1 MINLEDIDTKEN
13 LIQDFYRWLLD
24 DKNIIDKSV
33 DLEKEVDISLAP
45 YYTDPYIY
53 YPKQIADFFNT
64 KAMQRLGRVSQL
76 ALANDIYPNIYHS
89 RLEHSKGVY
98 NRKLEEFLYHFQDS
112 NWKKYIEENH
122 LKLYLLADLIKM
134 AGHDI
139 GHLPLSHLMETEI
152 LSYRGAH
159 EDLGKR
165 IMLEDSEIQNVLLKI
180 SPKLPNILNDLYNKH
195 IMNFKDHDES
205 SFDVDRCDYVSRDYL
220 YFGLPIHLPYSHYE
234 SISVEL
240 DSNGKPIENNDGSI
254 KTSNNSKQKI
264 DVYDEKELS
273 IIEKLLEKRLQGYRL
288 IYSDPL
294 VFAHEKTINAFF
306 NTFISKSEYFN
317 SDLKILISDFKNKG
331 IENIDLTKLLEWDDI
346 KLYSEIINIAENHP
360 DSNVRDL
367 ATMTIPNIEAF
378 LNMIYSHLD
387 LKNHTKQDL
396 RAQDLRFLK
405 KVKSLIISNSNLGK
419 NLKNPNFTDENTIFF
434 DEPTSKVLQQQL
446 KYFMSSFYNGK
457 PIINSHLIYK
467 KAYSTD
473 KPIYIRDVNGKIY
486 ELSKHPKRKYD
497 WNNISINLHSSFA
510 YIPYLRSCGISEDII
525 SKLQNISTG
534 ISTYSMPKERY
545 FPKVNMQPLQ
555 VGNSLEA
562 YFSKLDTSNEK

>member
-1 MINLEDIDTKEN
+1 MINLEDINTKEN
-13 LIQDFYRWLLD
+13 LIQDFYRWLFD
-24 DKNIIDKSV
+24 NNNVVDKSV
-33 DLEKEVDISLAP
+33 ILEKEVDFSLAP

-53 YPKQIADFFNT
+53 YPKQIANFFNT

-112 NWKKYIEENH
+112 NWRKYIDENH

-180 SPKLPNILNDLYNKH
+180 SPKLPDTLNDLYNKH
-195 IMNFKDHDES
+195 IMNFKEHDES

-240 DSNGKPIENNDGSI
+240 DSNGKPLENNDGSV
-254 KTSNNSKQKI
+254 KTSGYSKHKI
-264 DVYDEKELS
+264 DVYDEKQLFV
-273 IIEKLLEKRLQGYRL
+273 IEKLLEKRLEGYRL

-306 NTFISKSEYFN
+306 NAFKSKSKYFD
-317 SDLKILISDFKNKG
+317 SDLKTLISDFKDKG
-331 IENIDLTKLLEWDDI
+331 IDKIDLDKLLEWDDI
-346 KLYSEIINIAENHP
+346 KLYSEIINIAETHP

-367 ATMTIPNIEAF
+367 ATMTIPNMEAF

-387 LKNHTKQDL
+387 LKNRSKQDL
-396 RAQDLRFLK
+396 STQDLRFLQ
-405 KVKSLIISNSNLGK
+405 KVKSLIVSNSNLCK
-419 NLKNPNFTDENTIFF
+419 NLRNPNFTDENTIFF
-434 DEPTSKVLQQQL
+434 DEQNSKVVQNQL
-446 KYFMSSFYNGK
+446 HSIAPTLKNDTSL
-457 PIINSHLIYK
+457 INTHLIFQR
-467 KAYSTD
+467 AYSPD
-473 KPIYIRDVNGKIY
+473 EPIYIRDSDGKIY

-497 WNNISINLHSSFA
+497 WNNISINSHSNFA
-510 YIPYLRSCGISEDII
+510 YIPYLRSCGISENII

-534 ISTYSMPKERY
+534 ISTYSISKETY
-545 FPKVNMQPLQ
+545 FPQVNMQPLQ
-555 VGNSLEA
+555 VGNSLES
-562 YFSKLDTSNEK
+562 YFSKLDTSNER

>member
-1 MINLEDIDTKEN
+1 MINLEDINTKEN
-13 LIQDFYRWLLD
+13 LIQDFYRWLFD
-24 DKNIIDKSV
+24 DNNVFDKSV
-33 DLEKEVDISLAP
+33 ILEKEVDISLAP

-53 YPKQIADFFNT
+53 YPKQIANFFNT
-64 KAMQRLGRVSQL
+64 KAMQRLGRISQL

-112 NWKKYIEENH
+112 NWRKHIEENH

-165 IMLEDSEIQNVLLKI
+165 IMLEDPEIQNILLKI
-180 SPKLPNILNDLYNKH
+180 SPKLPDILNNLYNKH
-195 IMNFKDHDES
+195 IMNFKEHDES
-205 SFDVDRCDYVSRDYL
+205 NFDVDRCDYVSRDYL

-240 DSNGKPIENNDGSI
+240 DLNSKPIENNDGSI
-254 KTSNNSKQKI
+254 KTSNNSKRKI
-264 DVYDEKELS
+264 DVYDEKQLP
-273 IIEKLLEKRLQGYRL
+273 IIERLLEKRLDGYRL
-288 IYSDPL
+288 IYSNPL

-306 NTFISKSEYFN
+306 KAFKLKSQLFN
-317 SDLKILISDFKNKG
+317 SDLKTLISDFKDKG
-331 IENIDLTKLLEWDDI
+331 IDKIDLEKLLKWDDI

-367 ATMTIPNIEAF
+367 ATMTIPNMEAF

-387 LKNHTKQDL
+387 LKNHSKQDL
-396 RAQDLRFLK
+396 STQDLKFLQK
-405 KVKSLIISNSNLGK
+405 IKSLIISNSNLGK

-434 DEPTSKVLQQQL
+434 DEPTSKVLQCKLHSITPTL
-446 KYFMSSFYNGK
+446 KNDPSL
-457 PIINSHLIYK
+457 INTHLIFQR
-467 KAYSTD
+467 AYSSD
-473 KPIYIRDVNGKIY
+473 EPIYIRDSNGKIY

-497 WNNISINLHSSFA
+497 WNNISINSHSNFA
-510 YIPYLRSCGISEDII
+510 YIPYLRLCGISENII

-534 ISTYSMPKERY
+534 VSTYSIPKETY

-555 VGNSLEA
+555 VGNSLES
-562 YFSKLDTSNEK
+562 YFSKLDTSDER

>member
-13 LIQDFYRWLLD
+13 LIQDFYRWLFD
-24 DKNIIDKSV
+24 NNNIVDKSV
-33 DLEKEVDISLAP
+33 ILEKEVDISLAP

-53 YPKQIADFFNT
+53 YPKQIANFFNT

-98 NRKLEEFLYHFQDS
+98 NRKLEEFLYHFQDL
-112 NWKKYIEENH
+112 NWRKHIEENH

-165 IMLEDSEIQNVLLKI
+165 IMLEDPEIQNILLKI
-180 SPKLPNILNDLYNKH
+180 SPKLPDILNNLYNKH
-195 IMNFKDHDES
+195 IMNFKEHDES

-240 DSNGKPIENNDGSI
+240 DSNGKPIESNDGSI
-254 KTSNNSKQKI
+254 KPSNNSKHKI
-264 DVYDEKELS
+264 DVYDEKQLP
-273 IIEKLLEKRLQGYRL
+273 IIERLLEKRLDGYRL
-288 IYSDPL
+288 IYSNPL

-306 NTFISKSEYFN
+306 KAFKLKSQLFN
-317 SDLKILISDFKNKG
+317 SDLKTLISDFKDKG
-331 IENIDLTKLLEWDDI
+331 IDKIDLEKLLKWDDI

-367 ATMTIPNIEAF
+367 ATMTIPNMEAF

-387 LKNHTKQDL
+387 LKNHSKQDL
-396 RAQDLRFLK
+396 STQDLKFLQK
-405 KVKSLIISNSNLGK
+405 IKSLIISNSNLGK

-434 DEPTSKVLQQQL
+434 DEPTSKVFQCKLHSITPTL
-446 KYFMSSFYNGK
+446 KNDPSL
-457 PIINSHLIYK
+457 INTHLIFQR
-467 KAYSTD
+467 AYSSD
-473 KPIYIRDVNGKIY
+473 EPIYIRDSNGKIY

-497 WNNISINLHSSFA
+497 WNNISINSHSNFA
-510 YIPYLRSCGISEDII
+510 YIPYLRLCGISENII

-534 ISTYSMPKERY
+534 VSTYSIPKETY

-555 VGNSLEA
+555 VGNSLES
-562 YFSKLDTSNEK
+562 YFSKLDTSDER

>member
-13 LIQDFYRWLLD
+13 LIQDFYIWLLD

-33 DLEKEVDISLAP
+33 NLEKEVDISLAP
-45 YYTDPYIY
+45 YYTDTYIY
-53 YPKQIADFFNT
+53 YPKQIANFFNT

-112 NWKKYIEENH
+112 NWRKYIEENH

-165 IMLEDSEIQNVLLKI
+165 IMLEDPEIQNVLLKI
-180 SPKLPNILNDLYNKH
+180 SPKLPDILNDLYNKH
-195 IMNFKDHDES
+195 IMNFKEHDES

-234 SISVEL
+234 SISIEL

-254 KTSNNSKQKI
+254 KTLYNSKQKI
-264 DVYDEKELS
+264 DVYDEKQLS
-273 IIEKLLEKRLQGYRL
+273 IIERLLEKRLEGYRL

-306 NTFISKSEYFN
+306 NAFKSKSKYFD
-317 SDLKILISDFKNKG
+317 SDLKTLISDFKDKG
-331 IENIDLTKLLEWDDI
+331 IDKIDLDKLLEWDDI

-360 DSNVRDL
+360 DSNVRIL
-367 ATMTIPNIEAF
+367 ATMTIPNMEAF

-387 LKNHTKQDL
+387 LKNRSKQDL
-396 RAQDLRFLK
+396 NTQDLRFLQ

-434 DEPTSKVLQQQL
+434 NEPTSKVLQHQL
-446 KYFMSSFYNGK
+446 HSIAPNLKNDTSLINTHLIFQRAYNPDEPIFIRDSNGK
-457 PIINSHLIYK
+457 
-467 KAYSTD
+467 
-473 KPIYIRDVNGKIY
+473 VY
-486 ELSKHPKRKYD
+486 ELSKHPKRKCD

-525 SKLQNISTG
+525 SKLQKISTG
-534 ISTYSMPKERY
+534 ISTYCIPKETY
-545 FPKVNMQPLQ
+545 FPQVNMQPLQ
-555 VGNSLEA
+555 VGNSLES
-562 YFSKLDTSNEK
+562 YFSKLDISNER

>member
-13 LIQDFYRWLLD
+13 LIQDFYRWLFD
-24 DKNIIDKSV
+24 DNNVFDKSV
-33 DLEKEVDISLAP
+33 ILEKEVDISLAP

-53 YPKQIADFFNT
+53 YPKQIANFFNT

-112 NWKKYIEENH
+112 NWRKHIEENH

-165 IMLEDSEIQNVLLKI
+165 IMLEDPEIQNILLKI
-180 SPKLPNILNDLYNKH
+180 SPKLPDILNNLYNKH
-195 IMNFKDHDES
+195 IMNFKEHDES
-205 SFDVDRCDYVSRDYL
+205 NFDVDRCDYVSRDYL

-240 DSNGKPIENNDGSI
+240 DLNSKPIENNDGSI
-254 KTSNNSKQKI
+254 KTSNNSKRKI
-264 DVYDEKELS
+264 DVYDEKQLP
-273 IIEKLLEKRLQGYRL
+273 IIERLLEKRLDGYRL
-288 IYSDPL
+288 IYSNPL

-306 NTFISKSEYFN
+306 KAFKLKSQLFN
-317 SDLKILISDFKNKG
+317 SDLKTLINDFKDKG
-331 IENIDLTKLLEWDDI
+331 IDKIDLEKLLKWDDI

-360 DSNVRDL
+360 DPNVRDL
-367 ATMTIPNIEAF
+367 ATMTIPNMEAF

-387 LKNHTKQDL
+387 LKNHSKQDL
-396 RAQDLRFLK
+396 STQDLKFLQK
-405 KVKSLIISNSNLGK
+405 IKSLIISNSNLGK

-434 DEPTSKVLQQQL
+434 DEPTSKVLQCKLHSITPTL
-446 KYFMSSFYNGK
+446 KNDPSL
-457 PIINSHLIYK
+457 INTHLIFQR
-467 KAYSTD
+467 AYSSD
-473 KPIYIRDVNGKIY
+473 EPIYIRDSNGKIY

-497 WNNISINLHSSFA
+497 WNNISINSHSNFA
-510 YIPYLRSCGISEDII
+510 YIPYLRLCGISENII

-534 ISTYSMPKERY
+534 ISTYSIPKETY
-545 FPKVNMQPLQ
+545 FPQVNMQPLQ
-555 VGNSLEA
+555 VENSLES
-562 YFSKLDTSNEK
+562 YFSKLDTSDER

>member
-13 LIQDFYRWLLD
+13 LIQDFYRWLFD
-24 DKNIIDKSV
+24 DNNVFDKSV
-33 DLEKEVDISLAP
+33 ILEKEVDISLAP

-53 YPKQIADFFNT
+53 YPKQIANFFNT
-64 KAMQRLGRVSQL
+64 KAMQRLGRISQL

-112 NWKKYIEENH
+112 NWRKHIEENH

-165 IMLEDSEIQNVLLKI
+165 IMLEDPEIQNILLKI
-180 SPKLPNILNDLYNKH
+180 SPKLPDILNNLYNKH
-195 IMNFKDHDES
+195 IMNFKEHDES
-205 SFDVDRCDYVSRDYL
+205 NFDVDRCDYVSRDYL

-240 DSNGKPIENNDGSI
+240 DLNSKPIENNDGSI
-254 KTSNNSKQKI
+254 KTSNNSKRKI
-264 DVYDEKELS
+264 DVYDEKQLP
-273 IIEKLLEKRLQGYRL
+273 IIERLLEKRLDGYRL
-288 IYSDPL
+288 IYSNPL

-306 NTFISKSEYFN
+306 KAFKLKSQLFN
-317 SDLKILISDFKNKG
+317 SDLKTLISDFKDKG
-331 IENIDLTKLLEWDDI
+331 IDKIDLEKLLKWDDI

-360 DSNVRDL
+360 DPNVRDL
-367 ATMTIPNIEAF
+367 ATMTIPNMEAF

-387 LKNHTKQDL
+387 LKNHSKQDL
-396 RAQDLRFLK
+396 STQDLKFLQK
-405 KVKSLIISNSNLGK
+405 IKSLIISNSNLGK

-434 DEPTSKVLQQQL
+434 DEPTSKVLQCKLHSITPTL
-446 KYFMSSFYNGK
+446 KNDSSL
-457 PIINSHLIYK
+457 INTHLIFQR
-467 KAYSTD
+467 AYSSD
-473 KPIYIRDVNGKIY
+473 EPIYIRDSNGKIY

-497 WNNISINLHSSFA
+497 WNNISINSHSNFA
-510 YIPYLRSCGISEDII
+510 YIPYLRLCGISENII

-534 ISTYSMPKERY
+534 VSTYSIPKETY

-555 VGNSLEA
+555 VGNSLES
-562 YFSKLDTSNEK
+562 YFSKLDTSDER

>member
-13 LIQDFYRWLLD
+13 LIQDFYRWLFD
-24 DKNIIDKSV
+24 NNNVVDKSV
-33 DLEKEVDISLAP
+33 ILEKEVDISLAP

-53 YPKQIADFFNT
+53 YPKQIANFFNT

-112 NWKKYIEENH
+112 NWRKYIDENN

-139 GHLPLSHLMETEI
+139 GHLPLSHLMEKEI

-180 SPKLPNILNDLYNKH
+180 SPKLPDTLNNLYNKH
-195 IMNFKDHDES
+195 IMNFKEHDES

-240 DSNGKPIENNDGSI
+240 DSNGKPLENNDGSV
-254 KTSNNSKQKI
+254 KTSGYSKHKI
-264 DVYDEKELS
+264 DVYDEKQLFV
-273 IIEKLLEKRLQGYRL
+273 IEKLLEKRLEGYRL

-306 NTFISKSEYFN
+306 NAFKSKSKYFD
-317 SDLKILISDFKNKG
+317 SDLKTLISDFKDKS
-331 IENIDLTKLLEWDDI
+331 IDKIDLDN
-346 KLYSEIINIAENHP
+346 Y
-360 DSNVRDL
+360 
-367 ATMTIPNIEAF
+367 
-378 LNMIYSHLD
+378 
-387 LKNHTKQDL
+387 
-396 RAQDLRFLK
+396 
-405 KVKSLIISNSNLGK
+405 
-419 NLKNPNFTDENTIFF
+419 
-434 DEPTSKVLQQQL
+434 
-446 KYFMSSFYNGK
+446 
-457 PIINSHLIYK
+457 
-467 KAYSTD
+467 
-473 KPIYIRDVNGKIY
+473 
-486 ELSKHPKRKYD
+486 
-497 WNNISINLHSSFA
+497 
-510 YIPYLRSCGISEDII
+510 
-525 SKLQNISTG
+525 
-534 ISTYSMPKERY
+534 
-545 FPKVNMQPLQ
+545 
-555 VGNSLEA
+555 
-562 YFSKLDTSNEK
+562 

>member
-13 LIQDFYRWLLD
+13 LIQDFYRWLFD
-24 DKNIIDKSV
+24 DNNVVDKSV
-33 DLEKEVDISLAP
+33 ILEKEVDISLAP

-53 YPKQIADFFNT
+53 YPKQIANFFNT

-76 ALANDIYPNIYHS
+76 ALANDIYQNIYHS

-112 NWKKYIEENH
+112 NWRKYIDENH

-180 SPKLPNILNDLYNKH
+180 SPKLPDTLNDLYNKH
-195 IMNFKDHDES
+195 IMNFKEHDES

-240 DSNGKPIENNDGSI
+240 DSNGKPLENNDGSV
-254 KTSNNSKQKI
+254 KTSCYSKHKI
-264 DVYDEKELS
+264 DVYDEKQLFV
-273 IIEKLLEKRLQGYRL
+273 IEKLLEKRLEGYRL

-306 NTFISKSEYFN
+306 NAFKSKSKYFD
-317 SDLKILISDFKNKG
+317 SDLKTLISDFKDKG
-331 IENIDLTKLLEWDDI
+331 IDKIDLDKLLEWDDI
-346 KLYSEIINIAENHP
+346 KLYSEIINIAETHP

-367 ATMTIPNIEAF
+367 ATMTIPNMEAF

-387 LKNHTKQDL
+387 LKNRSKQDL
-396 RAQDLRFLK
+396 STQDLRFLQ
-405 KVKSLIISNSNLGK
+405 KVKSLIVSNSNLGK
-419 NLKNPNFTDENTIFF
+419 NLKNQNFTDENTIFF
-434 DEPTSKVLQQQL
+434 DERRFRT
-446 KYFMSSFYNGK
+446 
-457 PIINSHLIYK
+457 
-467 KAYSTD
+467 
-473 KPIYIRDVNGKIY
+473 
-486 ELSKHPKRKYD
+486 LS
-497 WNNISINLHSSFA
+497 L
-510 YIPYLRSCGISEDII
+510 
-525 SKLQNISTG
+525 
-534 ISTYSMPKERY
+534 
-545 FPKVNMQPLQ
+545 
-555 VGNSLEA
+555 
-562 YFSKLDTSNEK
+562 

>member
-13 LIQDFYRWLLD
+13 LIQDFYRWLFD
-24 DKNIIDKSV
+24 DNNIIDKSV
-33 DLEKEVDISLAP
+33 ILEKEVDISLAP

-53 YPKQIADFFNT
+53 YPKQIANFFNT
-64 KAMQRLGRVSQL
+64 KAMQRLGRISQL

-112 NWKKYIEENH
+112 NWRKHIEENH

-165 IMLEDSEIQNVLLKI
+165 IMLEDLEIQNILLKI
-180 SPKLPNILNDLYNKH
+180 SPKLPDILNNLYNKH
-195 IMNFKDHDES
+195 IMNFKEHDES
-205 SFDVDRCDYVSRDYL
+205 NFDVDRCDYVSRDYL

-240 DSNGKPIENNDGSI
+240 DLNSKPIENNDGSI
-254 KTSNNSKQKI
+254 KTSNNSKRKI
-264 DVYDEKELS
+264 DVYDEKQLP
-273 IIEKLLEKRLQGYRL
+273 IIERLLEKRLDGYRL
-288 IYSDPL
+288 IYSNPL

-306 NTFISKSEYFN
+306 KAFKLKSQLFN
-317 SDLKILISDFKNKG
+317 SDLKTLISDFKDKG
-331 IENIDLTKLLEWDDI
+331 IDKIDLEKLLKWDDI

-367 ATMTIPNIEAF
+367 ATMTIPNMEAF
-378 LNMIYSHLD
+378 LNMIYSHLE
-387 LKNHTKQDL
+387 LINHSKQDL
-396 RAQDLRFLK
+396 STQDLKFLQK
-405 KVKSLIISNSNLGK
+405 IKSLIISNSNLGK

-434 DEPTSKVLQQQL
+434 DEPTSKVFQCKLHSITPTL
-446 KYFMSSFYNGK
+446 KNDPSL
-457 PIINSHLIYK
+457 INTHLIFQR
-467 KAYSTD
+467 AYSSD
-473 KPIYIRDVNGKIY
+473 EPIYIRDSNGKIY

-497 WNNISINLHSSFA
+497 WNNISINSHSNFA
-510 YIPYLRSCGISEDII
+510 YIPYLRLCGISENII

-534 ISTYSMPKERY
+534 VSTYSIPKETY

-555 VGNSLEA
+555 VGNSLES
-562 YFSKLDTSNEK
+562 YFSKLDTSDER

>member
-1 MINLEDIDTKEN
+1 MINLEDINTKEN
-13 LIQDFYRWLLD
+13 LIQDFYRWLFD
-24 DKNIIDKSV
+24 DNNIIDKSV
-33 DLEKEVDISLAP
+33 ILEKEVDISLAP

-53 YPKQIADFFNT
+53 YPKQIANFFNT

-98 NRKLEEFLYHFQDS
+98 NRKLEEFLYHFQDL
-112 NWKKYIEENH
+112 NWRKHIEENH

-165 IMLEDSEIQNVLLKI
+165 IMLEDLEIQNILLKI
-180 SPKLPNILNDLYNKH
+180 SPKLPNILNNLYTKH
-195 IMNFKDHDES
+195 IMNFKEHDES
-205 SFDVDRCDYVSRDYL
+205 NFDVDRCDYVSRDYL

-240 DSNGKPIENNDGSI
+240 DLNSKPIENNDGSI
-254 KTSNNSKQKI
+254 KTSNNSKRKI
-264 DVYDEKELS
+264 DVYDEKQLP
-273 IIEKLLEKRLQGYRL
+273 IIERLLEKRLDGYRL
-288 IYSDPL
+288 IYSNPL

-306 NTFISKSEYFN
+306 KAFKLKSQLFN
-317 SDLKILISDFKNKG
+317 SDLKTLISDFKDKG
-331 IENIDLTKLLEWDDI
+331 IDKIDLEKLLKWDDI

-367 ATMTIPNIEAF
+367 ATMTIPNMEAF

-387 LKNHTKQDL
+387 LKNHSKQDL
-396 RAQDLRFLK
+396 STQDLKFLQK
-405 KVKSLIISNSNLGK
+405 IKSLIISNSNLGK

-434 DEPTSKVLQQQL
+434 DEPTSKVLQCKLHSITPTL
-446 KYFMSSFYNGK
+446 KNDPSL
-457 PIINSHLIYK
+457 INTHLIFQR
-467 KAYSTD
+467 AYSSD
-473 KPIYIRDVNGKIY
+473 EPIYIRDSNGKIY

-497 WNNISINLHSSFA
+497 WNNISINSHSNFA
-510 YIPYLRSCGISEDII
+510 YIPYLRLCGISENII

-534 ISTYSMPKERY
+534 VSTYSIPKETY

-555 VGNSLEA
+555 VGNSLES
-562 YFSKLDTSNEK
+562 YFSKLDTSDER

>member
-1 MINLEDIDTKEN
+1 MINLEDINTKEN
-13 LIQDFYRWLLD
+13 LIQDFYRWLFD
-24 DKNIIDKSV
+24 NNNVVDKSV
-33 DLEKEVDISLAP
+33 ILEKEVDFSLAP

-53 YPKQIADFFNT
+53 YPKQIANFFNT

-112 NWKKYIEENH
+112 NWRKYIDENH

-180 SPKLPNILNDLYNKH
+180 SPKLPDTLNDLYNKH
-195 IMNFKDHDES
+195 IMNFKEHDES

-240 DSNGKPIENNDGSI
+240 DSNGKPLENNDGSV
-254 KTSNNSKQKI
+254 KTSGYSKHKI
-264 DVYDEKELS
+264 DVYDEKQLFV
-273 IIEKLLEKRLQGYRL
+273 IEKLLEKRLEGYRL

-306 NTFISKSEYFN
+306 NAFKSKSKYFD
-317 SDLKILISDFKNKG
+317 SDLKTLISDFKDKG
-331 IENIDLTKLLEWDDI
+331 IDKIRNHAYDFVTKRLADTSNVTDGKQTPMKGHPVFIAQHATGTCCRRCLEKWHHISKNKNMTNDDI
-346 KLYSEIINIAENHP
+346 KYVVDIIM
-360 DSNVRDL
+360 SW
-367 ATMTIPNIEAF
+367 IE
-378 LNMIYSHLD
+378 
-387 LKNHTKQDL
+387 K
-396 RAQDLRFLK
+396 
-405 KVKSLIISNSNLGK
+405 
-419 NLKNPNFTDENTIFF
+419 E
-434 DEPTSKVLQQQL
+434 
-446 KYFMSSFYNGK
+446 YN
-457 PIINSHLIYK
+457 NYK
-467 KAYSTD
+467 KT
-473 KPIYIRDVNGKIY
+473 
-486 ELSKHPKRKYD
+486 
-497 WNNISINLHSSFA
+497 
-510 YIPYLRSCGISEDII
+510 
-525 SKLQNISTG
+525 T
-534 ISTYSMPKERY
+534 
-545 FPKVNMQPLQ
+545 
-555 VGNSLEA
+555 
-562 YFSKLDTSNEK
+562 

>member
-1 MINLEDIDTKEN
+1 MINLEDINTKEN
-13 LIQDFYRWLLD
+13 LIQDFYRWLFD
-24 DKNIIDKSV
+24 DNNVVDKSV
-33 DLEKEVDISLAP
+33 ILEKEVDISLAP

-53 YPKQIADFFNT
+53 YPKQIANFFNT

-112 NWKKYIEENH
+112 NWRKHIEENH

-165 IMLEDSEIQNVLLKI
+165 IMLEDPEIQNILLKI
-180 SPKLPNILNDLYNKH
+180 SPKLPDILNNLYNKH
-195 IMNFKDHDES
+195 IMNFKEHDES
-205 SFDVDRCDYVSRDYL
+205 NFDVDRCDYVSRDYL

-240 DSNGKPIENNDGSI
+240 DLNSKPIENNDGSI
-254 KTSNNSKQKI
+254 KTSNNSKRKI
-264 DVYDEKELS
+264 DVYDEKQLP
-273 IIEKLLEKRLQGYRL
+273 IIERLLEKRLDGYRL
-288 IYSDPL
+288 IYSNPL

-306 NTFISKSEYFN
+306 KAFKLKSQLFN
-317 SDLKILISDFKNKG
+317 SDLKTLINDFKDKG
-331 IENIDLTKLLEWDDI
+331 IDKIDLEKLLKWDDI

-367 ATMTIPNIEAF
+367 ATMTIPNMEAF

-387 LKNHTKQDL
+387 LKNHSKQDL
-396 RAQDLRFLK
+396 STQDLKFLQK
-405 KVKSLIISNSNLGK
+405 IKSLIISNSNLGK

-434 DEPTSKVLQQQL
+434 DEPTSKVLQCKLHSITPTL
-446 KYFMSSFYNGK
+446 KNDPSL
-457 PIINSHLIYK
+457 INTHLIFQR
-467 KAYSTD
+467 AYSSD
-473 KPIYIRDVNGKIY
+473 EPIYIRDSNGKIY

-497 WNNISINLHSSFA
+497 WNNISINSHSNFA
-510 YIPYLRSCGISEDII
+510 YIPYLRLCGISENII

-534 ISTYSMPKERY
+534 VSTYSIPKETY
-545 FPKVNMQPLQ
+545 FPQVNMQPLQ
-555 VGNSLEA
+555 VENSLES
-562 YFSKLDTSNEK
+562 YFSKLDTSDER